1 MESNKILA
9 IISIIIGLIFIIF
22 PIFSANLISILIGA
36 AVLIFGL
43 GLAYTG
49 IIAKDISPAIS
60 TVSAIFGIVMII
72 LGLAF
77 IFGTNAIAF
86 LVGLQFYIVG
96 FMLIIASIIGLLGG
110 AEINKAGSIVGCY
123 LVYRCICSKQS
134 NINHHHLR
142 YCINSIRSRW
152 IFTCRWILKCI
163 HHFSF
168 FILTFH

>member
-77 IFGTNAIAF
+77 IFGTNAISF

-96 FMLIIASIIGLLGG
+96 LMLIIASIIGLLGG
-110 AEINKAGSIVGCY
+110 AEINKTGSLVGLVLVIVILFIAVFAANNPILITIILGIALIAHGIVGY
-123 LVYRCICSKQS
+123 LYAGE
-134 NINHHHLR
+134 
-142 YCINSIRSRW
+142 Y
-152 IFTCRWILKCI
+152 
-163 HHFSF
+163 
-168 FILTFH
+168 

>member
-60 TVSAIFGIVMII
+60 TVSAIFGVVMII

-77 IFGTNAIAF
+77 IFGTNAISF

-96 FMLIIASIIGLLGG
+96 FMLIITSIIGLLGG
-110 AEINKAGSIVGCY
+110 AEINKTGSLVGLVLGIVILFIALFAANNPILITIILGIALIAHGIVGY
-123 LVYRCICSKQS
+123 LHADEY
-134 NINHHHLR
+134 
-142 YCINSIRSRW
+142 
-152 IFTCRWILKCI
+152 
-163 HHFSF
+163 
-168 FILTFH
+168 

>member
-36 AVLIFGL
+36 AVLIFGI

-49 IIAKDISPAIS
+49 IISKDISPAVS
-60 TVSAIFGIVMII
+60 TVSAIFGVVMII

-77 IFGTNAIAF
+77 IFGTNAISF

-96 FMLIIASIIGLLGG
+96 FMLIIASVIGLLGG
-110 AEINKAGSIVGCY
+110 AEINKTGSLVGLVLGIVILFIAVFAANNPILITIILGIALIAHGIVGY
-123 LVYRCICSKQS
+123 LHADDFLFL
-134 NINHHHLR
+134 NLNL
-142 YCINSIRSRW
+142 
-152 IFTCRWILKCI
+152 
-163 HHFSF
+163 
-168 FILTFH
+168 

>member
-77 IFGTNAIAF
+77 IFGTNAISF
-86 LVGLQFYIVG
+86 LVGLQFYIIG
-96 FMLIIASIIGLLGG
+96 FILIIVSAIGLLGG
-110 AEINKAGSIVGCY
+110 LPIQKTSSIITLILGIVILFIAIFAANNPILITIILGIALIANGVSSY
-123 LVYRCICSKQS
+123 L
-134 NINHHHLR
+134 NIDN
-142 YCINSIRSRW
+142 
-152 IFTCRWILKCI
+152 
-163 HHFSF
+163 
-168 FILTFH
+168 

>member
-36 AVLIFGL
+36 AVLIFGI

-49 IIAKDISPAIS
+49 IISKDISPAIS

-77 IFGTNAIAF
+77 IFGTNAISF

-96 FMLIIASIIGLLGG
+96 FIMIVFGLTGLFSKMSRVPAFSSILILVMGIVLIALGTFSLNQPIFIAIIIGVVLIIEGVLELMSA
-110 AEINKAGSIVGCY
+110 
-123 LVYRCICSKQS
+123 
-134 NINHHHLR
+134 
-142 YCINSIRSRW
+142 
-152 IFTCRWILKCI
+152 
-163 HHFSF
+163 
-168 FILTFH
+168 

>member
-96 FMLIIASIIGLLGG
+96 FMLIIASIIGLIGG
-110 AEINKAGSIVGCY
+110 AEINKTGSLVGLVLGIVILFIAVFAANNPILITIILGIALIAHGIVGY
-123 LVYRCICSKQS
+123 LYAGE
-134 NINHHHLR
+134 
-142 YCINSIRSRW
+142 Y
-152 IFTCRWILKCI
+152 
-163 HHFSF
+163 
-168 FILTFH
+168 

>member
-36 AVLIFGL
+36 AVLIFGI

-49 IIAKDISPAIS
+49 IISKDISPAVS
-60 TVSAIFGIVMII
+60 TVSAIFGVVMII

-77 IFGTNAIAF
+77 IFGTNAISF

-110 AEINKAGSIVGCY
+110 AEINKTESLVGLVLGIVILFIAVFAANNPILITIILGIALIAHGIVGY
-123 LVYRCICSKQS
+123 LHADEY
-134 NINHHHLR
+134 
-142 YCINSIRSRW
+142 
-152 IFTCRWILKCI
+152 
-163 HHFSF
+163 
-168 FILTFH
+168 